1 VVKAVGD
8 RVGVS
13 NPDIA
18 LFLRAVSDFVNPT
31 DLYFLKRCPALL
43 ATRPPASPSKP

>member
-13 NPDIA
+13 NPD
-18 LFLRAVSDFVNPT
+18 LVQFLRAVGDFVDPT
-31 DLYFLKRCPALL
+31 DAYFLKRCPALL
-43 ATRPPASPSKP
+43 VPDPRKP